1 MTTPTILRKAD
12 LVARYE
18 EILARGL
25 AAEQLAHWQRHG
37 TFSADVLVQSTSGS
51 SGGAP
56 LLIPRT
62 RADVFNLYS
71 RLLKPYLERFG
82 SIPERV
88 ALLGGI
94 SHTEAALKLRVGN
107 TVIGSYELA
116 QLDEIIALDPEVIS
130 CYPSVLRELLLRAPN
145 AFPSLRAI
153 KLGGEKILPS
163 DLEKAFRTFP
173 DVIVAEQF
181 GSAEMPGVAIG
192 VHTPEGSD
200 GLVLQRERFDF
211 LLRDD
216 EDWQPLVVR
225 DRFEGLLFP
234 IDAFYDTRDEIRV
247 RNERIIEVRRIEDP
261 ANALYPHLDALLRD
275 GVALCQIDLDCGVL
289 RYEGE
294 LPAGSETVSLNGL
307 RLRPERGG
315 LRRLP
320 RSNKMPWFVPRAAET

>member
-1 MTTPTILRKAD
+1 MTAPTILRKAD

-18 EILARGL
+18 EILTRGL
-25 AAEQLAHWQRHG
+25 DQEQLAYWRERG
-37 TFSADVLVQSTSGS
+37 SFPPEVLVQSTSGS

-62 RADVFNLYS
+62 RADVLNLYS
-71 RLLKPYLERFG
+71 RLLRPYLERFG

-94 SHTEAALKLRVGN
+94 SHTEAALKLKVGN

-116 QLDEIIALDPEVIS
+116 QLDEIVALDPEVIS
-130 CYPSVLRELLLRAPN
+130 CYPSVLRELLVRAPD

-153 KLGGEKILPS
+153 KLGGEKILRS
-163 DLEKAFRTFP
+163 DLDKTFRAFP
-173 DVIVAEQF
+173 NVIVAEQF

-192 VHTPEGSD
+192 VHTPDGSD
-200 GLVLQRERFDF
+200 GLMLQRERFDF

-234 IDAFYDTRDEIRV
+234 IDAYYDTRDEIRV
-247 RNERIIEVRRIEDP
+247 RNDRIVEVRRIDDP
-261 ANALYPHLDALLRD
+261 ANGLYPHLDALLRG
-275 GVALCQIDLDCGVL
+275 GVTQCQIDREQGILH
-289 RYEGE
+289 YEGE
-294 LPAGSETVSLNGL
+294 LPDGTDVVSLNGL

-320 RSNKMPWFVPRAAET
+320 RSNKMPWFVPRGSSA